1 MPLLRGCGTADWNF
15 IRKRRRS
22 SIARMSCGSEDM
34 TMRSSIF
41 WGMNFAREDQRVALV
56 RPFSTSVQRFPP
68 RQQRRFGRGYE
79 AGNYPN
85 VVIRRSKNCLDSTIR
100 SSGAGSNITGGF
112 TARRSTRSNVNWTKS
127 WSSGPKGNTKSYAN
141 ISGGHDTGLLAS
153 RAGVQ
158 SCLLTGRWH
167 VTRLHDGSCMS
178 REAQVQFCE
187 RLGVRF
193 PGATL
198 PPATLPNPQEAPLDP
213 LTFEI
218 RLGRRSKLQCRLA
231 EPHPFGANRRR
242 RTTF

>member
-1 MPLLRGCGTADWNF
+1 
-15 IRKRRRS
+15 
-22 SIARMSCGSEDM
+22 MSCGSEDM

-178 REAQVQFCE
+178 REAHVQFCE
-187 RLGVRF
+187 RLGVRL

-198 PPATLPNPQEAPLDP
+198 PRGIPNQDAKLDLSLPVADDNTGSCACFQEMVGVRQPVQQSGWLPLQQQH
-213 LTFEI
+213 FEAS
-218 RLGRRSKLQCRLA
+218 RRCT
-231 EPHPFGANRRR
+231 E
-242 RTTF
+242 